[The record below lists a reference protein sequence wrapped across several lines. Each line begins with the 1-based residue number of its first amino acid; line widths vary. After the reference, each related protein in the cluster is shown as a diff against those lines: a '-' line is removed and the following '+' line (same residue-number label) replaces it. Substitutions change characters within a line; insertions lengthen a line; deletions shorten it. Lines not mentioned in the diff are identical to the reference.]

1 MNNNPVAAKCN
12 IFPFSRAA
20 NPPSRAPNC
29 ELMRKVPGAI
39 AILMVYKVKLICKL
53 TARLLRK
60 SMAVLM

>member
-1 MNNNPVAAKCN
+1 MNNNPVGAKCN
-12 IFPFSRAA
+12 IFPSRGQGIRR
-20 NPPSRAPNC
+20 RAPNC

-60 SMAVLM
+60 SIAVLM